1 MIYYVYI
8 LINLNKK
15 SNPTYVGY
23 TNNIKNR
30 LKLHNTSKGAKFT
43 RGRIWK
49 IIYKKR
55 YQNKSIAMQNE
66 YKIKHNYKL
75 RAKIKTNYLNKL
87 KYNEYCN
94 TLTL

>member
-23 TNNIKNR
+23 TNNIVNR

-43 RGRIWK
+43 RGRIWN
-49 IIYKKR
+49 IIYKKGYR
-55 YQNKSIAMQNE
+55 NKSIAMQNE
-66 YKIKHNYKL
+66 YKIKHNLKL
-75 RAKIKTNYLNKL
+75 RAKIKSDYLL
-87 KYNEYCN
+87 KIK
-94 TLTL
+94 

>member
-8 LINLNKK
+8 LINYNKK

-23 TNNIKNR
+23 TNDITNR

-43 RGRIWK
+43 KGRIWN

-55 YQNKSIAMQNE
+55 YRNKSVAMQNE
-66 YKIKHNYKL
+66 YKIKHNLKL
-75 RAKIKTNYLNKL
+75 RAKIKSDYLNKI
-87 KYNEYCN
+87 K
-94 TLTL
+94 

>member
-23 TNNIKNR
+23 TNNIVSR
-30 LKLHNTSKGAKFT
+30 LILHNTSKGAKFT

-49 IIYKKR
+49 IIYKKG

-75 RAKIKTNYLNKL
+75 RAKIKSNYLNKL
-87 KYNEYCN
+87 
-94 TLTL
+94 

>member
-8 LINLNKK
+8 LINLNRK

-23 TNNIKNR
+23 TNNIVNR

-49 IIYKKR
+49 IIYKKG

-75 RAKIKTNYLNKL
+75 RAKIKSNYLNKL
-87 KYNEYCN
+87 
-94 TLTL
+94 

>member
-8 LINLNKK
+8 LINYNKK

-23 TNNIKNR
+23 TNNITNR

-43 RGRIWK
+43 RGRIWN

-55 YQNKSIAMQNE
+55 YRNKSIAMQNE
-66 YKIKHNYKL
+66 YKIKHNLKL
-75 RAKIKTNYLNKL
+75 RAKIKSDYLRKI
-87 KYNEYCN
+87 K
-94 TLTL
+94 

>member
-8 LINLNKK
+8 LINYNKK

-23 TNNIKNR
+23 TNNITNR

-43 RGRIWK
+43 RGRIWN

-55 YQNKSIAMQNE
+55 YRNKSIAMQNE
-66 YKIKHNYKL
+66 YKIKHNLKL
-75 RAKIKTNYLNKL
+75 RAKIKSDFLNKI
-87 KYNEYCN
+87 K
-94 TLTL
+94 

>member
-8 LINLNKK
+8 LINLNKR

-23 TNNIKNR
+23 TNNITKR

-43 RGRIWK
+43 RGRIWN
-49 IIYKKR
+49 IIYKKG

-75 RAKIKTNYLNKL
+75 RAKIKSNYLNKL
-87 KYNEYCN
+87 
-94 TLTL
+94 

>member
-23 TNNIKNR
+23 TNNITNR

-43 RGRIWK
+43 RGRIWN
-49 IIYKKR
+49 IIYKKGYR
-55 YQNKSIAMQNE
+55 NKSIAMQNE
-66 YKIKHNYKL
+66 YKIKHNLKL
-75 RAKIKTNYLNKL
+75 RAKIKSDYLSKI
-87 KYNEYCN
+87 K
-94 TLTL
+94 

>member
-8 LINLNKK
+8 LINYNKK

-23 TNNIKNR
+23 TNNITNS

-43 RGRIWK
+43 KGRIWN

-55 YQNKSIAMQNE
+55 YRNKSIAMQNE
-66 YKIKHNYKL
+66 YKIKHNLKL
-75 RAKIKTNYLNKL
+75 RSKIKSNYLNKI
-87 KYNEYCN
+87 K
-94 TLTL
+94 

>member
-1 MIYYVYI
+1 MIYFVYI

-23 TNNIKNR
+23 TNNVINR
-30 LKLHNTSKGAKFT
+30 LRLHNTSKGAKFT

-49 IIYKKR
+49 IIYKKG

-75 RAKIKTNYLNKL
+75 RAKIKSNYLNKL
-87 KYNEYCN
+87 
-94 TLTL
+94 

>member
-8 LINLNKK
+8 LINLNKR

-23 TNNIKNR
+23 TNNVINR
-30 LKLHNTSKGAKFT
+30 LRLHNTSKGAKFT

-49 IIYKKR
+49 IIYKKG

-75 RAKIKTNYLNKL
+75 RAKIKSNYLNKL
-87 KYNEYCN
+87 
-94 TLTL
+94 

>member
-23 TNNIKNR
+23 TNNVINR

-49 IIYKKR
+49 IIYKKG

-75 RAKIKTNYLNKL
+75 RAKIKSNYLNKL
-87 KYNEYCN
+87 
-94 TLTL
+94 

>member
-23 TNNIKNR
+23 TNNIVNR

-43 RGRIWK
+43 RGRIWN
-49 IIYKKR
+49 IIYKKE

-75 RAKIKTNYLNKL
+75 RAKIKSNYLNKL
-87 KYNEYCN
+87 
-94 TLTL
+94 

>member
-49 IIYKKR
+49 IIYKKG

-75 RAKIKTNYLNKL
+75 RAKIKSNYLNKL
-87 KYNEYCN
+87 
-94 TLTL
+94 

>member
-23 TNNIKNR
+23 TNNVINR
-30 LKLHNTSKGAKFT
+30 LRLHNTSKGAKFT

-49 IIYKKR
+49 IIYKKG

-75 RAKIKTNYLNKL
+75 RAKIKSNYLN
-87 KYNEYCN
+87 
-94 TLTL
+94 TL

>member
-23 TNNIKNR
+23 TNNITNR

-43 RGRIWK
+43 RGRIWN
-49 IIYKKR
+49 IIYKKG

-66 YKIKHNYKL
+66 YKIKHNLKL
-75 RAKIKTNYLNKL
+75 RAIIKSNYLNKIL
-87 KYNEYCN
+87 
-94 TLTL
+94 